1 MEMELCDLEF
11 LRNIHVLGGEVVGLP
26 LGDSV
31 CHEWCEVHLSRE
43 LVWQPHTFVLE
54 IVRVRGTIEI
64 FVMFEKTILFIR
76 DCLRRCL

>member
-31 CHEWCEVHLSRE
+31 CHGWCEVHLSRE
-43 LVWQPHTFVLE
+43 LVWQPLTFVLE
-54 IVRVRGTIEI
+54 IGSGTI
-64 FVMFEKTILFIR
+64 
-76 DCLRRCL
+76 

>member
-31 CHEWCEVHLSRE
+31 CHRWCEVHLSRE
-43 LVWQPHTFVLE
+43 LVWQPLTFVLE
-54 IVRVRGTIEI
+54 IGSGTI
-64 FVMFEKTILFIR
+64 
-76 DCLRRCL
+76 

>member
-11 LRNIHVLGGEVVGLP
+11 LRNIHVLGGEVVGHP

-43 LVWQPHTFVLE
+43 LVWQPRTFVLE
-54 IVRVRGTIEI
+54 IVSGAIEI
-64 FVMFEKTILFIR
+64 FVMFEKTIIFIR
-76 DCLRRCL
+76 DSLRRCL